1 MAACAL
7 RGPGLPPGR
16 SGGAAAAPP
25 TGSLGSPGA
34 SEGRVRGRSG
44 ATLESRRL
52 HLLGPDAVL
61 VGRTM
66 RAPLGATVAL
76 LALLCGAA
84 AEPSIPFHGD
94 TTHSTGC
101 AQHQA
106 VQDRL
111 EILEETVEKTVE
123 HLETEMKDLLGLLEG
138 LAWTLPPALA
148 STPDLLGGNGQL
160 RRLFSAGKEEGLGTG
175 K

>member
-1 MAACAL
+1 MVFPWGDPLDTSVLARTERHRAPCL
-7 RGPGLPPGR
+7 RVSAGLRVVLLAHPAPGR
-16 SGGAAAAPP
+16 E
-25 TGSLGSPGA
+25 SLFLPA
-34 SEGRVRGRSG
+34 
-44 ATLESRRL
+44 
-52 HLLGPDAVL
+52 GPVD
-61 VGRTM
+61 
-66 RAPLGATVAL
+66 
-76 LALLCGAA
+76 A
-84 AEPSIPFHGD
+84 AEPSTPFHGD
-94 TTHSTGC
+94 TAHSTGC

-123 HLETEMKDLLGLLEG
+123 HLETEMKDLLGMLEG

-160 RRLFSAGKEEGLGTG
+160 RPLFSTGKEEGLGTG